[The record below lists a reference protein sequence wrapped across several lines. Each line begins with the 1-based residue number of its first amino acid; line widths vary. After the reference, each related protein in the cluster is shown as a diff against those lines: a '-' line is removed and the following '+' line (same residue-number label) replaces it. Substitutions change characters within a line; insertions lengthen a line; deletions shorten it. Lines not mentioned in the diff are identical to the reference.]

1 MYTSSFKLT
10 FLILLLSFKS
20 IALAAP
26 EATGDARNA
35 KSASLFEK
43 RLALIVGNGRYSGAP
58 LKNPANDARDMSATL
73 RRLGFEVIEKV
84 DVTQK
89 EFNRAITQFGE
100 RLTSD
105 TVALFFFAGHG
116 IQVKGKNYLIP
127 IDAEISQENS
137 IRAEAVDVDAI
148 LDQLAVSS
156 VNIVILDACRNNP
169 FERRFRSIGGG
180 LSQMDAPKG
189 TLIAYATSPG
199 KVASDGDGRNGLY
212 TQELL
217 QLIRTP
223 GLPLEQVFKKV
234 RVNVA
239 RATGEAQIPWES
251 SSLTGDFYFIPTA
264 SEAEVRKKEKDELLK
279 VIEDQKASADRA
291 VEAALK
297 KARDQAVEER
307 ALLKQ
312 SMEKMLEEALAR
324 QAAQLEKERQAQ
336 ALAKPPAPASA
347 VVAVVASPEKPA
359 APVLPKV
366 APKDHG
372 LEVGEKLASIAPSQI
387 LPRPIAPEVV
397 RPGPATV
404 VTEPPEPKVAL
415 LDMGNPQIG
424 DEWEYATLD
433 HAFGVKHTLVQRVKA
448 LANSGVLE
456 ESVLDGKNP
465 LEWAYSGKP
474 LLTATTT
481 DSELLFGP
489 YWNGQEGDTI
499 NVLGAPICLARV
511 CSASKSLLGQ
521 EKITVPA
528 GSFETVKLEV
538 RVHVFGPNAMGTGIL
553 QQTVWYSSDMKRAI
567 KQRTISYGFAGAV
580 RIDETIELTAIR
592 RH

>member
-1 MYTSSFKLT
+1 MRTTSFKLA
-10 FLILLLSFKS
+10 FLILLLFTS
-20 IALAAP
+20 IAQAAP
-26 EATGDARNA
+26 EVVGGSQGA
-35 KSASLFEK
+35 KSATEK
-43 RLALIVGNGRYSGAP
+43 RLALIVGNGRYTGAP
-58 LKNPANDARDMSATL
+58 LKNPANDARDMSVAL
-73 RRLGFEVIEKV
+73 RRLGFEVIERV

-169 FERRFRSIGGG
+169 FERRFRSVGGG

-239 RATGEAQIPWES
+239 KATGEAQIPWES
-251 SSLTGDFYFIPTA
+251 SSLTGDFYFIPTP
-264 SEAEVRKKEKDELLK
+264 SEAEARKKEKEELLQ
-279 VIEDQKASADRA
+279 VIENQKASADRA
-291 VEAALK
+291 VEEALR

-324 QAAQLEKERQAQ
+324 QAVQLEKERQAQ
-336 ALAKPPAPASA
+336 AAAKPPIAAA
-347 VVAVVASPEKPA
+347 AQVLIAARPEKPA
-359 APVLPKV
+359 ATALFKETAASP
-366 APKDHG
+366 G
-372 LEVGEKLASIAPSQI
+372 LEGGEKLASIAPSQI
-387 LPRPIAPEVV
+387 LPRPVGPELARPVVPEV
-397 RPGPATV
+397 A
-404 VTEPPEPKVAL
+404 TEPPEPAVGSMT
-415 LDMGNPQIG
+415 DMGNPQAG
-424 DEWEYATLD
+424 DEWEYSTLD
-433 HAFGVKHTLVQRVKA
+433 HLFGVKHTLVQRVKA
-448 LANSGVLE
+448 LANSGVLV
-456 ESVLDGKNP
+456 ESLLDGRNP
-465 LEWAYSGKP
+465 LEWAYSGNP
-474 LLTATTT
+474 LLTATATE
-481 DSELLFGP
+481 SEVLFGP
-489 YWNGQEGDTI
+489 YWNEREDEKVG
-499 NVLGAPICLARV
+499 VLGAPLCVARICNAFKKV
-511 CSASKSLLGQ
+511 LGT
-521 EKITVPA
+521 ERISVRA
-528 GSFETVKLEV
+528 GSFDTVKLEV
-538 RVHVFGPNAMGTGIL
+538 QVHVFGSQSVNTGVL
-553 QQTVWYSSDMKRAI
+553 QQTVWYSSELKRAI
-567 KQRTISYGFAGAV
+567 KQRTTSFGFSGSV
-580 RIDETIELTAIR
+580 RIDETIELSSFR
-592 RH
+592 RATK